1 MIRRHKSLV
10 DFICADITTF
20 YFIRGLFCS
29 PNKPKVSC
37 VDTRLAYKEVLAM
50 SQPDE
55 LDLELERR
63 LTEIET
69 VEATD
74 PVHMRLSGKS
84 LGIFLTVVLGI
95 TVFAWIG
102 ASL

>member
-1 MIRRHKSLV
+1 
-10 DFICADITTF
+10 
-20 YFIRGLFCS
+20 
-29 PNKPKVSC
+29 
-37 VDTRLAYKEVLAM
+37 M